1 LCFRFPSAGAL
12 GHILTPRWGLK
23 AGAKVKAMNK
33 PARVADVTT
42 VAGILREP
50 ANGYP
55 DILLHPAWR
64 YFLSYCA
71 GLRYGEIH
79 HLSIQD
85 GLPVLAQVTTKKVKF
100 T

>member
-1 LCFRFPSAGAL
+1 
-12 GHILTPRWGLK
+12 
-23 AGAKVKAMNK
+23 VKAMNK

-50 ANGYP
+50 ENGYP

-64 YFLSYCA
+64 NFVRYCA
-71 GLRYGEIH
+71 ELRYGEIER
-79 HLSIQD
+79 LSIQD
-85 GLPVLAQVTTKKVKF
+85 GLPVLAEVTTKKVKF